1 MCMVTILDQ
10 PEKVKKI
17 DKSDMLSHL
26 VKTPDYCRDA
36 INRAKQVKVPE
47 KVKPKNIMI
56 AGMGGSA
63 IGGEIL
69 QDWLRDELPIPIG
82 VCRDYTIPA
91 YVNKDTLF
99 FANSYS
105 GNTEETLSAFL
116 DATRRKCTTIT
127 ITSGGHLL
135 SFSKE
140 LHVPHVIIPSQLPP
154 RVAIP
159 YVFFSLPVLMERM
172 DLLPSI
178 EEDLQEAIQV
188 LKKVG
193 EENSPKIPTE
203 DNPAKKLALE
213 LVETIPVIYGF
224 RQYQSIVHR
233 LKTQFNENSKVPS
246 KHDVFPELNHNETVG
261 WEAPELLTK
270 NYAVILIRDPDEPPE
285 IKHRIETTKSLALHK
300 VRKVL
305 EIYARGEGK
314 LAKMFSVLCVG
325 DFVSVCLAILQGV
338 DPTPVK
344 IIDEVKRELG
354 KKFSMIERLKAE
366 LAAIK

>member
-1 MCMVTILDQ
+1 MVTILDQ

-17 DKSDMLSHL
+17 DKSEMLSHL
-26 VKTPDYCRDA
+26 MKTPNYCRDA
-36 INRAKQVKVPE
+36 VKRTKQVKVPE
-47 KVKPKNIMI
+47 KVKPKNILI

-69 QDWLRDELPIPIG
+69 QDWLRDELPIPIQ
-82 VCRDYTIPA
+82 VCKDYTLPA

-116 DATRRKCTTIT
+116 EAARRKCTTIT

-140 LHVPHVIIPSQLPP
+140 LQVPYVAIPSQLPP

-159 YVFFSLPVLMERM
+159 YLFFPLPVFMERM
-172 DLLPSI
+172 EVIPSL
-178 EEDLQEAIQV
+178 EGDLQETIHV

-213 LVETIPVIYGF
+213 LMETIPIIYGF
-224 RQYQSIVHR
+224 RQYQSVAHR

-270 NYAVILIRDPDEPPE
+270 NHSVILIRDHDEPPE
-285 IKHRIETTKSLALHK
+285 IRHRIETTKSLVLHK
-300 VRKVL
+300 AKKVL
-305 EIYARGEGK
+305 EIHARGEGK

-325 DFVSVCLAILQGV
+325 DFASVYLAILQEV

-354 KKFSMIERLKAE
+354 KKVNMIEKLKGE
-366 LAAIK
+366 LTALR

>member
-1 MCMVTILDQ
+1 MVSILDQ

-17 DKSDMLSHL
+17 DKSDMFNHL
-26 VKTPDYCRDA
+26 TKTPDYCQDA
-36 INRAKQVKVPE
+36 INRAKQVKLE
-47 KVKPKNIMI
+47 KVKPKNIII

-69 QDWLRDELPIPIG
+69 QDWLRDELSIPIE
-82 VCRDYTIPA
+82 VCRDYALPA
-91 YVNKDTLF
+91 YANKDTLF
-99 FANSYS
+99 LANSYS

-116 DATRRKCTTIT
+116 DAIRRKCVAIT

-140 LHVPHVIIPSQLPP
+140 LQVPHVTIPSQLPP

-159 YVFFSLPVLMERM
+159 YLFFPLPVLMEKLG
-172 DLLPSI
+172 LLPNM
-178 EEDLQEAIQV
+178 EEKLQETIQI

-193 EENSPKIPTE
+193 KENSPEVRVE

-213 LVETIPVIYGF
+213 LVETTPIIYGF
-224 RQYQSIVHR
+224 RQYQSIAHR

-261 WEAPELLTK
+261 WEAPEALTK
-270 NYAVILIRDPDEPPE
+270 NYSIILIRDSDEPTE
-285 IKHRIETTKSLALHK
+285 IKHRIDTTKSLVLRKAK
-300 VRKVL
+300 KVL
-305 EIYARGEGK
+305 EIHAKGEGK
-314 LAKMFSVLCVG
+314 LAKMFSVLGVG
-325 DFVSVCLAILQGV
+325 DFASVYLAILQGV

-354 KKFSMIERLKAE
+354 KKFNMVEKLKAD
-366 LAAIK
+366 LATLRS

>member
-1 MCMVTILDQ
+1 MVTILDQ
-10 PEKVKKI
+10 PEKVEKI

-26 VKTPDYCRDA
+26 MKTPNYCRDA

-47 KVKPKNIMI
+47 KVKPKNIII

-69 QDWLRDELPIPIG
+69 QDWLRDELPIPIQ
-82 VCRDYTIPA
+82 VCRDYTLPA
-91 YVNKDTLF
+91 YANKDTLF

-116 DATRRKCTTIT
+116 DATRRKCITIT

-140 LHVPHVIIPSQLPP
+140 LQLPHVIIPSQLPP

-172 DLLPSI
+172 GILPSI
-178 EEDLQEAIQV
+178 EEHLQEAIQV

-270 NYAVILIRDPDEPPE
+270 NYSVMLIRDPDEPPE
-285 IKHRIETTKSLALHK
+285 IRHRIETTKSLALHK
-300 VRKVL
+300 ARKVL

-314 LAKMFSVLCVG
+314 LAKMFSVLRIG
-325 DFVSVCLAILQGV
+325 DFVSVYLAILQGV

-354 KKFSMIERLKAE
+354 KKFNMIEKLRAE
-366 LAAIK
+366 LAALK

>member
-1 MCMVTILDQ
+1 MVTILDQ

-17 DKSDMLSHL
+17 DKSNMLGHL
-26 VKTPDYCRDA
+26 MKTPDYCQDA
-36 INRAKQVKVPE
+36 INRAKQIKVPE
-47 KVKPKNIMI
+47 KVKPKNIVI

-63 IGGEIL
+63 MGGEIL
-69 QDWLRDELPIPIG
+69 QDWLRDELPIPIQ
-82 VCRDYTIPA
+82 VCKDYTLPA
-91 YVNKDTLF
+91 YANKDTLF

-105 GNTEETLSAFL
+105 GNTEETLSVFL
-116 DATRRKCTTIT
+116 DAIHRKCTTIA

-140 LHVPHVIIPSQLPP
+140 LQVPHLTIPSHLPS

-159 YVFFSLPVLMERM
+159 YLFFPLPVLMEKM
-172 DLLPSI
+172 ELLPSI
-178 EEDLQEAIQV
+178 EEKLQEAIQT

-203 DNPAKKLALE
+203 DNPAKKLALQ
-213 LVETIPVIYGF
+213 LAETIPIIYGF
-224 RQYQSIVHR
+224 RQYQSIAHR

-270 NYAVILIRDPDEPPE
+270 NYSIILIRDHDEPPE
-285 IKHRIETTKSLALHK
+285 IRNRIETTKSLTFHK
-300 VRKVL
+300 AKKVL
-305 EIYARGEGK
+305 EIYARGKGK
-314 LAKMFSVLCVG
+314 LAKMFSVLRVG
-325 DFVSVCLAILQGV
+325 DFTSVYLAILQGV

-354 KKFSMIERLKAE
+354 KKFNMVEKLRAE
-366 LAAIK
+366 LAALR

>member
-1 MCMVTILDQ
+1 MVTILDR
-10 PEKVKKI
+10 PGMVKKI
-17 DKSDMLSHL
+17 DKSNMLSHL
-26 VKTPDYCRDA
+26 MKTPDYCRDA
-36 INRAKQVKVPE
+36 INRAKQVRVPE
-47 KVKPKNIMI
+47 KVKPKNIVI

-69 QDWLRDELPIPIG
+69 KDWLRDELPIPVE
-82 VCRDYTIPA
+82 VCRDYTLPA
-91 YVNKDTLF
+91 YANKDTLF

-116 DATRRKCTTIT
+116 DAVRRKCVTIT
-127 ITSGGHLL
+127 VTSGGHLL

-140 LHVPHVIIPSQLPP
+140 LQVPYISIPSQLPP

-159 YVFFSLPVLMERM
+159 YLFFSLPVLLKRM
-172 DLLPSI
+172 NILPSL

-193 EENSPKIPTE
+193 EENSSKIPTE

-213 LVETIPVIYGF
+213 VLETIPIIYGF
-224 RQYQSIVHR
+224 RQYQSIAHR

-270 NYAVILIRDPDEPPE
+270 NYSVILIRDPSEPPE
-285 IKHRIETTKSLALHK
+285 IRYRIETTKSLVLHK
-300 VRKVL
+300 ARKVL

-314 LAKMFSVLCVG
+314 LAKMFSVLRVG
-325 DFVSVCLAILQGV
+325 DFTSVYLAILQGV

-344 IIDEVKRELG
+344 IIDEVKKELG
-354 KKFSMIERLKAE
+354 KKFNMLEKLKAE
-366 LAAIK
+366 LTALR

>member
-1 MCMVTILDQ
+1 MVTILDQ

-26 VKTPDYCRDA
+26 MKTPDYCRDA
-36 INRAKQVKVPE
+36 VKLAKQAKVPE
-47 KVKPKNIMI
+47 NVEPKNIII

-69 QDWLRDELPIPIG
+69 QDWLRDELPIPIE
-82 VCRDYTIPA
+82 VCKDYTLPA
-91 YVNKDTLF
+91 YANKDTLF

-116 DATRRKCTTIT
+116 DAVRRKCTTIT

-135 SFSKE
+135 SFSKK
-140 LHVPHVIIPSQLPP
+140 LQVPHVTIPSQLPP

-159 YVFFSLPVLMERM
+159 YLFFPLPVLIERM
-172 DLLPSI
+172 GLLPSI
-178 EEDLQEAIQV
+178 EENLKEAIHV

-203 DNPAKKLALE
+203 DNQAKKLALE
-213 LVETIPVIYGF
+213 LVETIPIIYGF
-224 RQYQSIVHR
+224 RQYQSVGHR

-270 NYAVILIRDPDEPPE
+270 NYSIILIRDPDEPPE
-285 IKHRIETTKSLALHK
+285 IRHRIETTKALAFHK
-300 VRKVL
+300 AKKVL
-305 EIYARGEGK
+305 EIHARGEGK
-314 LAKMFSVLCVG
+314 LAKMFSVLRIG
-325 DFVSVCLAILQGV
+325 DFTSVYLAILQGV

-354 KKFSMIERLKAE
+354 KKFNMVEKLRAE
-366 LAAIK
+366 LNALK